1 MPCLSVL
8 DVRSMLASP
17 TKTPANRHRTGNV
30 RPGFCRIE
38 GQKRSISGFQF
49 DHGQPLP
56 AIRKILVALPKT
68 MTPWQIAL
76 WFASGNGWLGGVSPQ
91 DSLVNVDDVVAAASR
106 LDNLVFG

>member
-1 MPCLSVL
+1 L
-8 DVRSMLASP
+8 
-17 TKTPANRHRTGNV
+17 
-30 RPGFCRIE
+30 
-38 GQKRSISGFQF
+38 ISGFQF

-68 MTPWQIAL
+68 MTPWQIGL

-91 DSLVNVDDVVAAASR
+91 DSLVNVDEVIAAASR